1 MYLIPILARLATVA
15 VLTVPLNIKPNIET
29 IDLYKNMLVG
39 LKIKTIILAGTK
51 SDDKKDEYVEELTN
65 YASDNNLEFL
75 LISYKNIHSIKNLIM
90 LIANKTHDGI
100 IEREKVEQNL
110 KNVFNIEE
118 ETRHRNEI
126 NKESNIIT
134 ITGFKN
140 KWIIM

>member
-1 MYLIPILARLATVA
+1 
-15 VLTVPLNIKPNIET
+15 
-29 IDLYKNMLVG
+29 
-39 LKIKTIILAGTK
+39 
-51 SDDKKDEYVEELTN
+51 
-65 YASDNNLEFL
+65 
-75 LISYKNIHSIKNLIM
+75 M

-140 KWIIM
+140 K